1 MGNLLCVCVL
11 LALLE
16 TSNFPCC
23 FLYGEC
29 YWILKLHLWME
40 IMPLY
45 LDLVLNISSFQ
56 MYDLGTYKVLKSLF
70 GVLRDPLKIL
80 CNKRLMFTILL

>member
-1 MGNLLCVCVL
+1 
-11 LALLE
+11 
-16 TSNFPCC
+16 
-23 FLYGEC
+23 
-29 YWILKLHLWME
+29 ME

>member
-1 MGNLLCVCVL
+1 
-11 LALLE
+11 
-16 TSNFPCC
+16 
-23 FLYGEC
+23 
-29 YWILKLHLWME
+29 ME

-70 GVLRDPLKIL
+70 GVLWDPLKIL